1 MKKLTEFRE
10 RKGFSKGDLAWELG
24 CNRSQIGRWE
34 SGASKEL
41 SFGMIEKID
50 RLTEGEI
57 TINDWYKSWLNRSK

>member
-1 MKKLTEFRE
+1 MEKLTKWRE
-10 RKGFSKGDLAWELG
+10 QRMTKGELAQALG

-34 SGASKEL
+34 SGASREL

-57 TINDWYKSWLNRSK
+57 TIEDWYKSWQNRSE